1 MDTNISRIC
10 MLSKY
15 NNHESTFLTVARFVN
30 ADSEVYLG
38 FSLDKET
45 EIADAIFAVRIS
57 DSEDIKIL
65 DEKDTK
71 AYFERY
77 KKFCE
82 SKKEIYLISEN
93 LSENVLNP
101 DNTDVLTCYSYLGAV
116 IHFEQIAV
124 IPYNNEVYCVLK
136 PVEEMQG
143 ITDNEVIVFRVD
155 QLNPTEDYLV
165 VEMDEKTAMGV
176 YEKYLELL

>member
-10 MLSKY
+10 MLSKC
-15 NNHESTFLTVARFVN
+15 NDPEGTLLTVARFVN

-38 FSLDKET
+38 FSLDVET
-45 EIADAIFAVRIS
+45 ENAGAVFAVRIS

-65 DEKDTK
+65 DEKDAKT
-71 AYFERY
+71 YFERY
-77 KKFCE
+77 KKYCE
-82 SKKEIYLISEN
+82 AKKEIYLISDNLAEN
-93 LSENVLNP
+93 IFDP
-101 DNTDVLTCYSYLGAV
+101 DNSDLLTCYSYLGAV

-136 PVEEMQG
+136 PIEEMQG
-143 ITDNEVIVFRVD
+143 IADNEVIVFRVD
-155 QLNPTEDYLV
+155 ELNPTENYLV

-176 YEKYLELL
+176 YEKYLKLL

>member
-1 MDTNISRIC
+1 M
-10 MLSKY
+10 
-15 NNHESTFLTVARFVN
+15 
-30 ADSEVYLG
+30 
-38 FSLDKET
+38 
-45 EIADAIFAVRIS
+45 
-57 DSEDIKIL
+57 
-65 DEKDTK
+65 
-71 AYFERY
+71 
-77 KKFCE
+77 
-82 SKKEIYLISEN
+82 
-93 LSENVLNP
+93 NP
-101 DNTDVLTCYSYLGAV
+101 DNTDVLTCYSYLGAA

-143 ITDNEVIVFRVD
+143 IADNEVIVFRVD

>member
-10 MLSKY
+10 MLSKSY
-15 NNHESTFLTVARFVN
+15 DPEGTLLTVARFVN

-65 DEKDTK
+65 DEKDAKT
-71 AYFERY
+71 YFERY
-77 KKFCE
+77 KKYCE
-82 SKKEIYLISEN
+82 AKKEIYLISDNLAEN
-93 LSENVLNP
+93 IFDP
-101 DNTDVLTCYSYLGAV
+101 DNFDVLTCYSYLGAV

-124 IPYNNEVYCVLK
+124 IPYSNEVYCVLK

-143 ITDNEVIVFRVD
+143 IADNEVIVFRVD
-155 QLNPTEDYLV
+155 ELNPTENYLV

>member
-15 NNHESTFLTVARFVN
+15 SNSESTFLTVARFVN

-57 DSEDIKIL
+57 DSKDIKIL

-82 SKKEIYLISEN
+82 SKNEIY
-93 LSENVLNP
+93 
-101 DNTDVLTCYSYLGAV
+101 
-116 IHFEQIAV
+116 
-124 IPYNNEVYCVLK
+124 
-136 PVEEMQG
+136 
-143 ITDNEVIVFRVD
+143 
-155 QLNPTEDYLV
+155 
-165 VEMDEKTAMGV
+165 
-176 YEKYLELL
+176 